1 MCLRECSLSTGWG
14 GSENFRDNT
23 RKNFRPTPFRARKIF
38 DPPPGMVKKISD
50 PPYLSVIKSYDPSFL
65 RMGLQQGLNSYS
77 PLFFNMR
84 NVVGHMH
91 AGYVCCQL
99 YLGIT
104 IFFRIEFSKMAR
116 SAEKF

>member
-1 MCLRECSLSTGWG
+1 
-14 GSENFRDNT
+14 
-23 RKNFRPTPFRARKIF
+23 
-38 DPPPGMVKKISD
+38 MVKKISD

-99 YLGIT
+99 YLGMTTFLGKILRKLSLE
-104 IFFRIEFSKMAR
+104 IYFAVKISIGV
-116 SAEKF
+116 KF